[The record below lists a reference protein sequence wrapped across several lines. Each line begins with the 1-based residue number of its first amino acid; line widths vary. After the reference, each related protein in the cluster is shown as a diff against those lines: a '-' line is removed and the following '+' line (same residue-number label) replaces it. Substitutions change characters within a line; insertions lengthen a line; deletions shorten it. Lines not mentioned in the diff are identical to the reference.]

1 MNNIRQNI
9 TVFTLCHFIFRIA
22 NILLY
27 KDAGF
32 FNSIYTPLVISLHT
46 FNTTNI
52 LDYQSLLILI
62 CLYFKQYILRYLVLL
77 GSINYIN
84 DNNLNNIF
92 ITLTSLFSNNI
103 DVLFLNTI
111 PYSNYFF
118 IWYLNDIMSNYNYWR
133 LVIII
138 YILRH
143 ECKMNKHILWIL
155 MIAIAYYKNVLK
167 I

>member
-1 MNNIRQNI
+1 MKNIRQNI
-9 TVFTLCHFIFRIA
+9 AIFTLCHFIFRIA

-27 KDAGF
+27 KESGF
-32 FNSIYTPLVISLHT
+32 INSIYTPLFISLHT
-46 FNTTNI
+46 FNSNNI

-62 CLYFKQYILRYLVLL
+62 CLYFKQYVLRYFVLL
-77 GSINYIN
+77 GSIHYID

-92 ITLTSLFSNNI
+92 VTLTSLFSNNI
-103 DVLFLNTI
+103 DILFLNTI
-111 PYSNYFF
+111 PFSNYFF

-133 LVIII
+133 LVIIT

-155 MIAIAYYKNVLK
+155 MISIAYYKNVLK